1 MWSGKMVVE
10 VLMGGASVFS
20 TGERVVLNREFGNGE
35 RGGSVS
41 IRAMGTFS
49 SGSAVEISCGEE
61 ALGGRLE
68 TVAELVMPK

>member
-1 MWSGKMVVE
+1 MRTV
-10 VLMGGASVFS
+10 VFS
-20 TGERVVLNREFGNGE
+20 ERAEDRDPSTDERFELKREGIGG

-49 SGSAVEISCGEE
+49 SCSAVEISCGEE